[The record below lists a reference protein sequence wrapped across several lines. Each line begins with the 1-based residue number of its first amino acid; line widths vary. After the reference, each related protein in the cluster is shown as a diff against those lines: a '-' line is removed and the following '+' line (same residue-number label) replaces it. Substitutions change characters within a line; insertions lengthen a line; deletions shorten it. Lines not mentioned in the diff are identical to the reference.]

1 MNSAHKPAALILAL
15 ALSLGLAACG
25 GNSTSSSLSAPAA
38 PAEPATLVYGSGDY
52 TSINPIMNEHCE
64 IRDLLFDGLMAR
76 DGAGNLLPALAES
89 YTCDEAAMTYTFRLR
104 EDVQWHDGEPFT
116 ANDVKFT
123 IEAIMDPDNG
133 SENAPNYEEIH

>member
-1 MNSAHKPAALILAL
+1 MAGNGEPIPSPAANRAYNSVISEFAGKKKGKNAMNSAHKPAALILAL

-89 YTCDEAAMTYTFRLR
+89 CLLYTSRC
-104 EDVQWHDGEPFT
+104 V
-116 ANDVKFT
+116 
-123 IEAIMDPDNG
+123 
-133 SENAPNYEEIH
+133 